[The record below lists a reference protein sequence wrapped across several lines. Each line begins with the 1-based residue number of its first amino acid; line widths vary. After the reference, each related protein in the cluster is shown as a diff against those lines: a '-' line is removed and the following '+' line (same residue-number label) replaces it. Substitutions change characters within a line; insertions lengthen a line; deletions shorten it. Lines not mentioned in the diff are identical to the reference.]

1 MNNYKFLEMR
11 VDKLGRKKMTQ
22 DELSSHI
29 QIDRNRIQ
37 QLETSPKVVP
47 KETEL
52 RAYCQFFNTTAD
64 YLLGI
69 SNAKPKDEDIAMI
82 SKTTGLSDTSIDR
95 LRNYTHLQRDI
106 VDKLLSTKAMD
117 KVINAYIYR
126 NSQFFQKIEIV
137 DSICGRTT
145 LSDEENSNYHFFQSV
160 EMLKDAINI
169 LSNDFELFM
178 KLNHI
183 HTETKSEELWKIVI
197 DVQIE
202 QNGIDKTIDN
212 LLASKAVP
220 KHAVDY
226 AKSLKEK
233 SKGSD

>member
-22 DELSSHI
+22 DELSSNI

-69 SNAKPKDEDIAMI
+69 SNANTKDEDIAMI
-82 SKTTGLSDTSIDR
+82 SKATGLSDTSIDR
-95 LRNYTHLQRDI
+95 LKNYTQLQRDI

-126 NSQFFQKIEIV
+126 NSHFFQKIEIV
-137 DSICGRTT
+137 DSICGRTALT
-145 LSDEENSNYHFFQSV
+145 DEENSNYHFFQSV

-183 HTETKSEELWKIVI
+183 HAEVKGEELWKIAI
-197 DVQIE
+197 DLQVE
-202 QNGIDKTIDN
+202 QNGIDKTLDN
-212 LLASKAVP
+212 LLKSKVVP
-220 KHAVDY
+220 KYAVDY
-226 AKSLKEK
+226 AKSLKD
-233 SKGSD
+233 KGSD